1 MNQST
6 RWCPFHPGASSA
18 GGLGDV
24 GAARRAAEGTL
35 HAPIAGSGSGD
46 AQPAGGK
53 VHADRAPRAERAA
66 HGAQGAGSERAESW
80 PAGEAP
86 ERNPG
91 WRRFCRLAAS
101 VALSVLACQGVLAQ
115 VAPRA
120 VEVAQIVP
128 RSGPLSNVGNEV
140 AAVTLAAFE
149 DFNRSQDAL
158 VLKLH
163 ALDDGNV
170 GARSAQLAAELPRGV
185 VALVSCFGTV
195 GCVAQQGVADKRRL
209 PLVGPIAGAAPLRG
223 PQSGMSFAVR
233 ASAQDELRKLLTF
246 AQTTGLSRIAVLV
259 QDDGFGRA
267 YAADLEREA
276 ADFPELRFEPHR
288 FNPAAAH
295 FSELAASVQTRR
307 PQALLLLANA
317 AHSTAFLQAWRRTT
331 ALPFVLNLAAQA
343 NAMYAKRLKGYTGA
357 AAFVTVT
364 PSPWAQRTAL
374 QRDYQR
380 VTRAA
385 GLEASYLGLEAY
397 VNARLLIDSLQRS
410 GARTGPELAKYL
422 DNLQA
427 RDLGGFVVDYAR
439 QRRGGSF
446 TDLALLRGDGSY
458 VH

>member
-1 MNQST
+1 MNQQARSS
-6 RWCPFHPGASSA
+6 PFHAAPAALA
-18 GGLGDV
+18 GLVGLV
-24 GAARRAAEGTL
+24 GLAVLARPAAG
-35 HAPIAGSGSGD
+35 
-46 AQPAGGK
+46 
-53 VHADRAPRAERAA
+53 RAPGR
-66 HGAQGAGSERAESW
+66 H
-80 PAGEAP
+80 PV
-86 ERNPG
+86 
-91 WRRFCRLAAS
+91 WRRCCRLAAGLVLS
-101 VALSVLACQGVLAQ
+101 ALGSLAVQAQ
-115 VAPRA
+115 VAPRT
-120 VEVAQIVP
+120 VELAQIVP
-128 RSGPLSNVGNEV
+128 RSGPLANVGNEV

-158 VLKLH
+158 VLKLRS
-163 ALDDGNV
+163 LDDGNV

-223 PQSGMSFAVR
+223 PQSGMSYAVR

-246 AQTTGLSRIAVLV
+246 ARTTGLTRIAVLV

-276 ADFPELRFEPHR
+276 ADFRELRFEPHR
-288 FNPAAAH
+288 FNPAAAR
-295 FSELAASVQTRR
+295 FPELAARVQAGR

-317 AHSTAFLQAWRRTT
+317 AHSTAFLQAWRNTT

-343 NAMYAKRLKGYTGA
+343 NAMYASQLKGYTGA

-364 PSPWAQRTAL
+364 PSPWARRTAL

-410 GARTGPELAKYL
+410 GTRTGPELARYL
-422 DNLQA
+422 DTLQA

-439 QRRGGSF
+439 QHRGGTF